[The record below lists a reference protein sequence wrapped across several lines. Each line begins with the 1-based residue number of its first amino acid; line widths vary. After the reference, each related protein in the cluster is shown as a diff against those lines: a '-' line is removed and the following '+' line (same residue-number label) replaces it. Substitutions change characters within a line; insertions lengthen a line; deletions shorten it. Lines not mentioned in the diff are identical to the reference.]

1 MSKTYNINLSDQE
14 RKLMEVWDKQDPID
28 EWEIEKNKRI
38 NKIKGLL
45 MQDFQGEVIGFVI
58 VSIVVIML
66 GLYEAKVRERNK

>member
-1 MSKTYNINLSDQE
+1 
-14 RKLMEVWDKQDPID
+14 
-28 EWEIEKNKRI
+28 
-38 NKIKGLL
+38 